1 MQLVNNHDFKK
12 YALMAGAVAAAV
24 VISNDV
30 LAGTSTA
37 NGADA
42 FQGVWTFLSDT
53 MKGSLGRVAAGAMV
67 LVGIIAGVARQS
79 LMGFAVGTGAGV
91 GVYAAPGVIEDMVS
105 ATLAAAPAA
114 TSAVLSISNGL

>member
-1 MQLVNNHDFKK
+1 MQIAQHDLKK
-12 YALMAGAVAAAV
+12 YLLIAGVAAVSVALTTD
-24 VISNDV
+24 VI
-30 LAGTSTA
+30 AGNSTA

-42 FQGVWTFLSDT
+42 FQGVWTFMKDT
-53 MKGSLGRVAAGAMV
+53 MQGSLGRVAAGAMI

-79 LMGFAVGTGAGV
+79 LLGFATGTGAGI

-114 TSAVLSISNGL
+114 TSAIQSISNGL